1 MTALN
6 RDRVLN
12 VVVIGAPTLVAVAL
26 CLYELTTRSIYLDES
41 ATIAVISQHGDALGA
56 ALAHEGGSM
65 LGYYV
70 LMHFLTHVFGYSQ
83 FVLRF
88 PSALAAAAAVA
99 VVSVLARRLFDRDVA
114 FASGLLFAVSLSLVY
129 WGQTARGYAVLIAC
143 AAGSF
148 LAFVALLE
156 SRDASWRVWLA
167 YVMLTVGAV
176 YVGLEAALI
185 VPAQLVVL
193 YWHRG
198 KWRRAVSGAAAAG
211 ACCIPLA
218 VLAVERGSGQLF
230 WVPRPSVNTA
240 KQVGQA
246 LASAGLQPHFYTST
260 GHALVVVTAVLL
272 VAACFKVLAGRF
284 TAGEFD
290 WRLMLLLSW
299 LVVPVAL
306 ILFISLIGQSIFQ
319 ARYALMSL
327 PPVSLLLAWTIVNRR
342 LPRALVAIGLGG
354 LLALRALQVAP
365 AYGVSLESWRAAAP
379 YVMARAMPGD
389 CMAFYP
395 SDARAAFKY
404 YIPKGV
410 VPPPLILP
418 PVPWSLEPRYLEDY
432 NTLSASQLSGLRA
445 TCSRV
450 WLVFSHEGSPIGTP
464 VSEAHYRRLLALR
477 AGLAAN
483 FSVQMATP
491 FANLQRLTI
500 ILFAR

>member
-1 MTALN
+1 MTAFN
-6 RDRVLN
+6 RDRLLN
-12 VVVIGAPTLVAVAL
+12 VVVIGVPTLGAAAL

-65 LGYYV
+65 LGYYL

-99 VVSVLARRLFDRDVA
+99 AVSGLATRLFDRDVA

-129 WGQTARGYAVLIAC
+129 WGQTARGYALLIAC

-156 SRDASWRVWLA
+156 SPDASWRVWLA
-167 YVMLTVGAV
+167 YVTLTVGAV

-193 YWHRG
+193 YWHRD

-218 VLAVERGSGQLF
+218 VLALERGAGQLF
-230 WVPRPSVNTA
+230 WVPPPSVDIA
-240 KQVGQA
+240 KQMGQA

-260 GHALVVVTAVLL
+260 GHALMLVTAALL
-272 VAACFKVLAGRF
+272 VAACFKVLTARF

-299 LVVPVAL
+299 LVVPVVL
-306 ILFISLIGQSIFQ
+306 ILLISLVGQSIFQ
-319 ARYALMSL
+319 ARYVLMSL

-342 LPRALVAIGLGG
+342 LPRSLVAIGMGG

-365 AYGVSLESWRAAAP
+365 AYGVSLENWRTATP
-379 YVMARAMPGD
+379 YVMARAMTGD

-404 YIPKGV
+404 YVPRGAA
-410 VPPPLILP
+410 PPPLVLP
-418 PVPWSLEPRYLEDY
+418 AVPWSVEPRYLEEYD
-432 NTLSASQLSGLRA
+432 TLSASQLSRLR
-445 TCSRV
+445 TRCSRV
-450 WLVFSHEGSPIGTP
+450 WLVISHEGAPGGTP
-464 VSEAHYRRLLALR
+464 LSRAHYEQIIALR

-483 FSVQMATP
+483 FSVQIATP